1 MFSFRNHGSN
11 FVDEDLERDHD
22 REANPSRDQGG
33 ERGAS
38 ISTRDLKTTRL
49 APLPRFS
56 HTAFP
61 IFYIRF
67 AWLACYMFSATSN
80 AIVLDNIAIQFTEPL
95 NVVGVAF

>member
-22 REANPSRDQGG
+22 REANPSDQGG

-38 ISTRDLKTTRL
+38 ISTQDLKTTRL

-80 AIVLDNIAIQFTEPL
+80 AIVLDNIA
-95 NVVGVAF
+95 NVVAVAF